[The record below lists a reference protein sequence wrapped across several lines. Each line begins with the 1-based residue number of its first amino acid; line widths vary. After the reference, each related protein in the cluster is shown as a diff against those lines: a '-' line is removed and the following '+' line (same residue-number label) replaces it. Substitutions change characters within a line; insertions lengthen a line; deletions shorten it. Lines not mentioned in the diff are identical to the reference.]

1 MADILGAH
9 VLRDLDIENLA
20 TTFRTRTEVGAAA
33 VAERLSTPVSDKQ
46 ELQKRQV
53 ELREIRARYKQH
65 SVDIEKARTTLH
77 ECEEAVRSVATAA
90 SDKRH
95 SEYYNQILW
104 APGTWLARFNPM
116 GWLVELMVLFRTIL
130 LPGMAVI
137 MPLLLLVA
145 PLILFKFVL
154 KRDITFAEY
163 TTTLKQSLQ
172 KAMPSVLGKPRFAG
186 RGGPLEA
193 GEQFIHIGATVAMF
207 VASIWNQVSAAI
219 SMRRVVSDMR
229 GRAAAVR
236 RFTEATEQLGELIG
250 VPTQIPTWGTGDM
263 ALFGEAWNTPS
274 NVAELLKTAGTL
286 DMLVSVAA
294 HKRLTFVR
302 WGSDINM
309 VDLYHPGTGAKRV
322 YNSVQMGGGKKAHV
336 LLTGPNRGGKSTLL
350 KSVGAAILM
359 AQSFGVAFA
368 RKATMPVFTEI
379 ITALNPVDVLGRLS
393 LFESEIEFAK
403 DVRARVQAATG
414 PVFLMMDEIFHG
426 TNAHDGVEAATI
438 FLDELYATANTPVF
452 SVISTHYMAL
462 PERYGTASVQNLC
475 MDASVDPADSD
486 RLIYTYRVRAGVN
499 GLSSVREILRE
510 RGLYPGKTSQEGSKA
525 T

>member
-9 VLRDLDIENLA
+9 VLRDLDVESLA
-20 TTFRTRTEVGAAA
+20 ATFRTRTDAGATAI
-33 VAERLSTPVSDKQ
+33 AERLSAPVSDKQ
-46 ELQKRQV
+46 ELTKRQS
-53 ELREIRARYKQH
+53 ELRGIRLRYKQH
-65 SVDIEKARTTLH
+65 ATDIEAARTELH
-77 ECEEAVRSVATAA
+77 ECEESVRSVATAA
-90 SDKRH
+90 TDKRH

-104 APGTWLARFNPM
+104 APGSWLSRFNPM
-116 GWLVELMVLFRTIL
+116 GWLVEIMVLFRTIL

-154 KRDITFAEY
+154 KRDITFADY

-193 GEQFIHIGATVAMF
+193 GEQFMHVGATVAMF
-207 VASIWNQVSAAI
+207 TASVWNQVSAAI

-229 GRAAAVR
+229 ERAAAVR
-236 RFTEATEQLGELIG
+236 RFTDATQRLGDLIG
-250 VPTQIPTWGTGDM
+250 IPTQVPSWGAGDM
-263 ALFGEAWNTPS
+263 ALFGEAWNSPS
-274 NVAELLKTAGTL
+274 SVTDLLKQAGAL
-286 DMLVSVAA
+286 DMLVAVAA
-294 HKRLTFVR
+294 HKRISFVR
-302 WGSDINM
+302 WNTDINL

-322 YNSVQMGGGKKAHV
+322 YNSVQMGGGQKAHV

-359 AQSFGVAFA
+359 SQSFGVAFA
-368 RKATMPVFTEI
+368 RKATLPVFSEI

-403 DVRARVQAATG
+403 DVRTRIQAATG

-438 FLDELYATANTPVF
+438 FLDDLYATTGEPVF

-462 PERYGTASVQNLC
+462 PERYGASTVQNLC
-475 MDASVDPADSD
+475 MDAAVDPADSD